1 MFTKSKKSILPFI
14 VLLGFG
20 IFGYLVGKYGLTLM
34 PGLRIS
40 TLPASAIIAVPLLFI
55 VSFFLVITIHEGG
68 HALVGVWMK
77 FDFRMYVVG
86 PFMWEKEQSIWK
98 FKWNRNVNTMGGM
111 VLCLPTGNDNLI
123 NRFSYFAAGGPL
135 ASILLALVFYGL
147 YLFISPFGL
156 DGTGFVLM
164 RILFIMIGSLSLMIF
179 IVTALPMRMGGFYTD
194 GARFLR
200 LRKGDETSQFELLTL
215 KIITSSSNGTR
226 PKMLDKSDLNEAL
239 RLANQLKEPFGV
251 YLLSYF
257 HQVSFDEGDIEIA
270 EKYLEQY
277 ISQSD
282 EIPNGIRNVVWLDAA
297 FFYAFAKN
305 DLERATS
312 FMTQFK
318 PSSIIPKAQIN
329 ATEAAISY
337 LKSEMDVTKQKVSA
351 AINELPNMYDKG
363 VAVALG
369 EKLNALKYKI
379 NG

>member
-1 MFTKSKKSILPFI
+1 MIKKYRKQFRFFIL
-14 VLLGFG
+14 LMGFG
-20 IFGYLVGKYGLTLM
+20 VFGYFVGKYGLTSM
-34 PGLRIS
+34 PRLRIS
-40 TLPASAIIAVPLLFI
+40 ALPASAIIAVPLLFI
-55 VSFFLVITIHEGG
+55 ILFFLVIAIHEGG

-98 FKWNRNVNTMGGM
+98 FKWNKNVNTMGGM

-123 NRFSYFAAGGPL
+123 NRFSYYAAGGPV
-135 ASILLALVFYGL
+135 ASILLALVSYGL
-147 YLFISPFGL
+147 YLFISHVGL
-156 DGTGFVLM
+156 YGTGFVLT
-164 RILFIMIGSLSLMIF
+164 RGLFIIISFLSLMIF

-200 LRKGDETSQFELLTL
+200 LRRGDETSHFDLLTL

-226 PKMLDKSDLNEAL
+226 PKMLDKLDLNEAL
-239 RLANQLKEPFGV
+239 RLANLLKEPFGI

-270 EKYLEQY
+270 ERYLGQY
-277 ISQSD
+277 ISQAD

-318 PSSIIPKAQIN
+318 PTSIIPKAQIN
-329 ATEAAISY
+329 ATEAAICY
-337 LKSEMDVTKQKVSA
+337 LKNEMSVAKQKISA
-351 AINELPNMYDKG
+351 ALDELPNMYDKG
-363 VAVALG
+363 IAVALG
-369 EKLNALKYKI
+369 EKLNVLKDKM